1 MLRNFN
7 TPFGK
12 YVIEVFDGCI
22 KRAYFGMLDGFT
34 GKLGKG
40 DELMLEMHRYC
51 LSFPLRPVGTS
62 FQLKVWESLCD
73 VTWGQIVTYKDI
85 ASGVGRASAVRAVA
99 SAIAKNPIAYLIPC
113 HRVIGS
119 NGETGGYRW
128 NNSRKKML
136 LTYESIQSTFHS
148 R

>member
-1 MLRNFN
+1 MLRNFD

-12 YVIEVFDGCI
+12 YVIEVLDGCI
-22 KRAYFGMLDGFT
+22 KRAYFGKLDGFT
-34 GKLGKG
+34 GKLGSG

-51 LSFPLRPVGTS
+51 SSFPLEPVGTP
-62 FQLKVWESLCD
+62 FQLNVWKCLCD

-99 SAIAKNPIAYLIPC
+99 SAISKNPIAYLIPC
-113 HRVIGS
+113 HRVIHS

-128 NNSRKKML
+128 NSSRKKML